1 MVQQRGHII
10 TVFPQLIQ
18 KYILAKGHLK
28 ELPGGVGVAVL
39 LALQ

>member
-10 TVFPQLIQ
+10 TAFPQLIQ
-18 KYILAKGHLK
+18 KNIPAKGHLK
-28 ELPGGVGVAVL
+28 ELPGGMGIADL

>member
-1 MVQQRGHII
+1 MVQQRGDII

-18 KYILAKGHLK
+18 KNIPAKGHLK
-28 ELPGGVGVAVL
+28 ESAGRMGIADL